1 MAPNVD
7 TMDEDFDAPWDELA
21 TLWRRKG
28 RQRGPCSEEMLAV
41 ATLREIVRLAAMMGP
56 SAGNDLRIVLPDR
69 NCWPY
74 GYFGKQQLARLIAL
88 EAR

>member
-1 MAPNVD
+1 MAPNLD
-7 TMDEDFDAPWDELA
+7 TEDKDFDAPWDELA

-28 RQRGPCSEEMLAV
+28 RQRGPGSEEMLAV

-56 SAGNDLRIVLPDR
+56 SARNDLRIVLPDR